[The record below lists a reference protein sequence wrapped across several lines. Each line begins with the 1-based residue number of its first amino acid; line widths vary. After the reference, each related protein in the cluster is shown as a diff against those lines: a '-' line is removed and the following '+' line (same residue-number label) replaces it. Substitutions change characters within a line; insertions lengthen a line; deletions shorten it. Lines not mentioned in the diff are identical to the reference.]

1 MNSGHSLHKK
11 EISLPANTTHM
22 CFIQPEDQNALVWR
36 YMDFT
41 KFFSVVSTGSLFLCR
56 ADLLGDPFEGSFSK
70 ANIKLRHGV
79 YKLPKAQL
87 DKMQQQMA
95 NIAKGTRQW
104 TYINCWHLSEYESAA
119 MWRLYAKSNE
129 AVAIQTTY
137 KNLTDS
143 LPDNVYIGLVQYI
156 DYEKDWLPEG
166 NIFFPFMHK
175 RKSFAHE
182 REVRIVRQDL
192 PTSQRGID
200 VGRSNDLKGI
210 SVNTD
215 LNLLIEKVYVAPT
228 VPNWYFNLVEEVLK
242 KYEINK
248 KVYSSRLDEEP
259 VY

>member
-1 MNSGHSLHKK
+1 
-11 EISLPANTTHM
+11 M
-22 CFIQPEDQNALVWR
+22 CFVQPTDQNSIVWR

-41 KFFSVVSTGSLFLCR
+41 KFFSLVSTESLFLCR

-70 ANIKLRHGV
+70 ANIKLRPEV
-79 YKLPKAQL
+79 YKVPKPQL

-95 NIAKGTRQW
+95 NVAKGIRQW
-104 TYINCWHLSEYESAA
+104 TYINCWHASEYESAA

-137 KNLTDS
+137 RNLTNS
-143 LPDNVYIGLVQYI
+143 LPDNVFIGLVQYI

-182 REVRIVRQDL
+182 REVRIIHQDL
-192 PTSQRGID
+192 PTSEKGIN
-200 VGRSNDLKGI
+200 VNQSNDLKGI
-210 SVNTD
+210 SVTAD
-215 LNLLIEKVYVAPT
+215 LNLLIERVYVAPT
-228 VPNWYFNLVEEVLK
+228 VPKWYFNLVEEVLK
-242 KYEINK
+242 KYKINK
-248 KVYSSRLDEEP
+248 KVYSSKLDEEP